1 MGKRRGQPIHGWI
14 AIDKPAGV
22 SSAAVVARVRK
33 TLNAAKAG
41 HAGTLDPLAT
51 GVIPIALGEATKTM
65 SFAMDSRK
73 TYEFT
78 VVWGSATDT
87 DDLEGKV
94 IATSDHRPTHAD
106 IESVLPQ
113 FVGEIDQV
121 PPIYSAIKVD
131 GERAYALA
139 RDGETVRLNARKVS
153 VYSIDLIDEKP
164 FETARFRVHC
174 GKGTY
179 VRALARDISQALGTV
194 GHIVDLRRTTCG
206 VFDESAAISLDKWE
220 ALGHSP
226 AALATLRPVR
236 TVLDDIPALALTPQE
251 AHRLRHGQSLALFP
265 LAQRNPQVQLSQ
277 ELTVQALLGE
287 TLVALAEVGNGM
299 LKPVRVISTDEPK
312 GVPDVDNS
320 RAQRSAD

>member
-14 AIDKPAGV
+14 AIDKPEGL
-22 SSAAVVARVRK
+22 SSAAVVARVRRF
-33 TLNAAKAG
+33 LDAAKAG

-51 GVIPIALGEATKTM
+51 GIIPIALGEATKTVA
-65 SFAMDSRK
+65 FAMDGHK

-78 VVWGSATDT
+78 AVWGVATDT
-87 DDLEGKV
+87 DDREGK
-94 IATSDHRPTHAD
+94 ITTTSDVRPTREAILAALHR
-106 IESVLPQ
+106 

-139 RDGETVRLNARKVS
+139 REGESFVLKSRKIT
-153 VYSIDLIDEKP
+153 VYSFDLIEQNQP
-164 FETARFRVHC
+164 ETAFFRVHC

-179 VRALARDISQALGTV
+179 IRSLVRDLAQALGTV
-194 GHIVDLRRTTCG
+194 GHIGTLRRTACG
-206 VFDESAAISLDKWE
+206 VFNESTAISLDKWE

-226 AALATLRPVR
+226 AALAYLRPVR

-265 LAQRNPQVQLSQ
+265 LAQRNPQAK
-277 ELTVQALLGE
+277 LTQGIPVQAVLGE

-299 LKPVRVISTDEPK
+299 LLPSRVMAYE
-312 GVPDVDNS
+312 
-320 RAQRSAD
+320 

>member
-14 AIDKPAGV
+14 AIDKPEGL
-22 SSAAVVARVRK
+22 SSAAVVARVRRH
-33 TLNAAKAG
+33 LNAAKAG

-51 GVIPIALGEATKTM
+51 GIIPIALGEATKTVA
-65 SFAMDSRK
+65 FAMDGRK

-78 VVWGSATDT
+78 AVWGVATDT
-87 DDLEGKV
+87 DDREGKTTT
-94 IATSDHRPTHAD
+94 TSDVRPTREA
-106 IESVLPQ
+106 ILAALPR

-139 RDGETVRLNARKVS
+139 REGESFVLKSRKIT
-153 VYSIDLIDEKP
+153 VYSFDLISENGS
-164 FETARFRVHC
+164 ETAFFKVHC

-179 VRALARDISQALGTV
+179 IRSLVRDLAQALGTV
-194 GHIVDLRRTTCG
+194 GHIGTLRRTSCG
-206 VFDESAAISLDKWE
+206 VFNESAAISLDKWE

-226 AALATLRPVR
+226 AALAYLRPVR

-265 LAQRNPQVQLSQ
+265 LAQRNPQAQLAQ
-277 ELTVQALLGE
+277 GIPVQAVLGE

-299 LKPVRVISTDEPK
+299 LLPSRVMAYE
-312 GVPDVDNS
+312 
-320 RAQRSAD
+320 

>member
-14 AIDKPAGV
+14 AIDKPEGL

-33 TLNAAKAG
+33 LLDAAKAG

-51 GVIPIALGEATKTM
+51 GIIPIALGEATKTV
-65 SFAMDSRK
+65 SFAMDGDK
-73 TYEFT
+73 TYEFS

-87 DDLEGKV
+87 DDREGKV
-94 IATSDHRPTHAD
+94 VATSDVRPTRGA
-106 IESVLPQ
+106 IMAALPR

-121 PPIYSAIKVD
+121 PPIYSAIKID

-139 RDGETVRLNARKVS
+139 RSGEAVTMVARKIT
-153 VYSIDLIDEKP
+153 VYAFDLIDENTSKS
-164 FETARFRVHC
+164 ASFRVRC

-179 VRALARDISQALGTV
+179 VRALARDLAQTLGTV
-194 GHIVDLRRTTCG
+194 GHIGTLRRTVCG
-206 VFDESAAISLDKWE
+206 IFDESTAISLDKWE

-226 AALATLRPVR
+226 AALAYLRPVR

-265 LAQRNPQVQLSQ
+265 LAQRNPQAQLAQ
-277 ELTVQALLGE
+277 GIPVQAVLGE
-287 TLVALAEVGNGM
+287 TLVALATVGNGM
-299 LKPVRVISTDEPK
+299 LLPLRVM
-312 GVPDVDNS
+312 
-320 RAQRSAD
+320 AY

>member
-14 AIDKPAGV
+14 AIDKPEGL

-33 TLNAAKAG
+33 LLNAAKAG

-51 GVIPIALGEATKTM
+51 GVIPIALGEATKTV
-65 SFAMDSRK
+65 SFAMDGSK
-73 TYEFT
+73 IYEFSA
-78 VVWGSATDT
+78 VWGAATDT
-87 DDLEGKV
+87 DDREGKTT
-94 IATSDHRPTHAD
+94 ATSEARPTREA
-106 IESVLPQ
+106 ILAALPR

-121 PPIYSAIKVD
+121 PPVYSAIKVD

-139 RDGETVRLNARKVS
+139 RSGETVVLQPRKIT
-153 VYSIDLIDEKP
+153 VYSFDLVDEKP
-164 FETARFRVHC
+164 FESAQFRVHC

-179 VRALARDISQALGTV
+179 IRALVRDLAQALGTV
-194 GHIVDLRRTTCG
+194 GHIGTLRRTACG

-226 AALATLRPVR
+226 AALAYLRPVR

-265 LAQRNPQVQLSQ
+265 LAQRNPQAKLAQGAP
-277 ELTVQALLGE
+277 VQAVLGE

-299 LKPVRVISTDEPK
+299 LLPSRVMAYE
-312 GVPDVDNS
+312 
-320 RAQRSAD
+320 